1 MGFKSKLKNFFMLD
15 EDYDEVFEEE
25 PVRQETQEVEKPNR
39 QQSRQNIVS
48 LKSVQKNS
56 KVIICEPSRFSE
68 APDIADHIKNRKA
81 VIVNL
86 QKIDH
91 SEGRRIV
98 DFLGGA
104 VYALGGDIQRIGANI
119 FLCVPD
125 NMEVSGSISE
135 NIFGKEQD
143 DMRWS

>member
-1 MGFKSKLKNFFMLD
+1 MGLKSKLKNFFMLD
-15 EDYDEVFEEE
+15 DEYEEYVEEE
-25 PVRQETQEVEKPNR
+25 AASYEQENEHPPKR
-39 QQSRQNIVS
+39 SQSRQNVVS

-56 KVIICEPSRFSE
+56 KVIISEPKRFSE

-86 QKIDH
+86 QKIDPN
-91 SEGRRIV
+91 EGRRMI

-125 NMEVSGSISE
+125 NMEVTGSVSD
-135 NIFGKEQD
+135 NIFGAEQE